1 MGRLEEEPQG
11 VQGRDR
17 AQEPFPAIQRHE
29 PGHREW
35 LWEGAA
41 WSSPSPRPPRCSTAG
56 GAEAAY
62 GIQRL
67 PETGIS
73 PETRQ
78 RPAQVIVRL
87 QEGRGMPS
95 RETRGEFP
103 ALCGGEDWE
112 EVQAELDRE
121 RRNPTANTPSAPG
134 AAPVRRRPPHPR
146 RRLALEGKGKAGH
159 TLHLPLPGTATA
171 ARREPGGRWKVPSPC
186 RGWLQHR
193 SCAGRGPVY
202 LWCRCTSDWRHAPL
216 RGRPR
221 SSCSA
226 SRRRV
231 APCWRQP
238 CRSSSFRCVC
248 SLPDAPSGCGTHRRA
263 LPLYPSRVPVS
274 QTSPRRRDDSVAG
287 AGRCP
292 L

>member
-1 MGRLEEEPQG
+1 M
-11 VQGRDR
+11 
-17 AQEPFPAIQRHE
+17 
-29 PGHREW
+29 
-35 LWEGAA
+35 
-41 WSSPSPRPPRCSTAG
+41 
-56 GAEAAY
+56 
-62 GIQRL
+62 
-67 PETGIS
+67 
-73 PETRQ
+73 
-78 RPAQVIVRL
+78 
-87 QEGRGMPS
+87 
-95 RETRGEFP
+95 
-103 ALCGGEDWE
+103 CGGEDWE

-193 SCAGRGPVY
+193 SCAGCGPVY
-202 LWCRCTSDWRHAPL
+202 LCCGCLSVQRHAPL
-216 RGRPR
+216 RGRPG

-226 SRRRV
+226 SCRRV

-238 CRSSSFRCVC
+238 CRSSSFRRVC
-248 SLPDAPSGCGTHRRA
+248 SLPDAPSGCGTQRRERLHTPPGWPCHKRRHGNAVTACSVLAVAHYDAGTGSLLPAPPGSAAPLCFLSLLFFPLNVA
-263 LPLYPSRVPVS
+263 LLIF
-274 QTSPRRRDDSVAG
+274 
-287 AGRCP
+287 

>member
-1 MGRLEEEPQG
+1 MKRLAALSKRVGEGGRG
-11 VQGRDR
+11 VKRWGC
-17 AQEPFPAIQRHE
+17 
-29 PGHREW
+29 W
-35 LWEGAA
+35 
-41 WSSPSPRPPRCSTAG
+41 PRGPRRGKTPDSHTQD
-56 GAEAAY
+56 
-62 GIQRL
+62 QRL
-67 PETGIS
+67 LKREYDTQIHRALKTVEERRNPFKHHKN
-73 PETRQ
+73 P
-78 RPAQVIVRL
+78 PVILRL